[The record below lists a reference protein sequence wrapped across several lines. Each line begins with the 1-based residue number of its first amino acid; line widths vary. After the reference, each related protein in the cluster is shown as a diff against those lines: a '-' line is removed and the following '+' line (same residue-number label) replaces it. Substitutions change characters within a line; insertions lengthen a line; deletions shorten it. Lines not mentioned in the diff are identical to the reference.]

1 MFVHMGQYR
10 RLSSGS
16 SCKTYTPVIG
26 PKRFS
31 QEAILTHTR
40 TGKVSA
46 PGHAGQQYSSH
57 YTAPMGVLRPL
68 QSTRDTETRYR
79 CNWGYSATSTQ
90 AIFPQLS
97 LIQVNQK

>member
-1 MFVHMGQYR
+1 MFAHRGQYR

-16 SCKTYTPVIG
+16 SCKTYTLQTG

-31 QEAILTHTR
+31 QEVTLTHTR

-57 YTAPMGVLRPL
+57 HTLGAYGC
-68 QSTRDTETRYR
+68 S
-79 CNWGYSATSTQ
+79 Q
-90 AIFPQLS
+90 ASSKYQGH
-97 LIQVNQK
+97 

>member
-10 RLSSGS
+10 RLSSGFFLG
-16 SCKTYTPVIG
+16 KTYTPETG
-26 PKRFS
+26 PKWFS
-31 QEAILTHTR
+31 QEATLTHTC

-57 YTAPMGVLRPL
+57 HTVPMGVHRPL

-79 CNWGYSATSTQ
+79 CNWGVQCHQYSGNLSPAFVDTS
-90 AIFPQLS
+90 
-97 LIQVNQK
+97 